1 MIQAQFTIPIKEL
14 SPAIIEKIKDL
25 FNDNGEDAEVI
36 ISIRTK
42 SYSKSYSETPE
53 EYFAKLEESIAQYER
68 GEVVSF
74 TLEEFKDFI
83 KK

>member
-1 MIQAQFTIPIKEL
+1 MIQAQFTIPMKEL
-14 SPAIIEKIKDL
+14 SPSIIEKIKDL
-25 FNDNGEDAEVI
+25 LNGNGEDVEVV
-36 ISIRTK
+36 ISVRTK
-42 SYSKSYSETPE
+42 SYSRQYKETPE

>member
-14 SPAIIEKIKDL
+14 TPNIIEKIKEL
-25 FNDNGEDAEVI
+25 LSDNGDDTEVV
-36 ISIRTK
+36 ISVRTK
-42 SYSKSYSETPE
+42 LHSISFKESPE

-68 GEVVSF
+68 GEVVTF
-74 TLEEFKDFI
+74 TIEEFKDFV

>member
-14 SPAIIEKIKDL
+14 TPSIIEKIKDL
-25 FNDNGEDAEVI
+25 LNGSSENAEVV
-36 ISIRTK
+36 ISVR
-42 SYSKSYSETPE
+42 SKPHPKAYKETPE

-68 GEVVSF
+68 GEVVTF
-74 TLEEFKDFI
+74 TIEEFKDFI